1 MSIFVQPQQTLNIRT
16 NAELAQIVCVD
27 VAQLPTLQTGDLIFA
42 SGEALLSKVIQQLT
56 DSAWSHLGVVIRLGD
71 ELLVLDCYAL
81 TGARL
86 VPFDTFIGKHATLSG
101 YAGLLA
107 VVRYA
112 DVDATQRKAIQQFAM
127 QQVGLGFAYSG
138 LLVVAY
144 RMWQNKPMLPDVSTM
159 QMPQPHKTRL
169 LCSELAYACFAHAG
183 IALQVDQRG
192 FISPASIWQSE
203 QLYLLGRVR

>member
-1 MSIFVQPQQTLNIRT
+1 MSIFIQPQQTLKIQT
-16 NAELAQIVCVD
+16 CAELMQLACVD
-27 VAQLPTLQTGDLIFA
+27 SSQLPTLQTGDLIFA
-42 SGEALLSKVIQQLT
+42 SGHALLSKVIQHLT

-107 VVRYA
+107 IARYA

-127 QQVGLGFAYSG
+127 QQVGLGFAYTG
-138 LLVVAY
+138 LINVMSCLLK
-144 RMWQNKPMLPDVSTM
+144 NKPTPDVFVM
-159 QMPQPHKTRL
+159 QTPKTRL
-169 LCSELAYACFAHAG
+169 LCSELVYACFAHAG

-192 FISPASIWQSE
+192 FVSPAIIWQSE

>member
-1 MSIFVQPQQTLNIRT
+1 MSIFIQPQQTIKIQT
-16 NAELAQIVCVD
+16 CAELMQLDCVD
-27 VAQLPTLQTGDLIFA
+27 PSQLPTLQTGDLIFA
-42 SGEALLSKVIQQLT
+42 SGHALLSKVIQHLT
-56 DSAWSHLGVVIRLGD
+56 DSAWSHLGMVVRLGD

-86 VPFDTFIGKHATLSG
+86 LPFDTFIGKHETILG

-107 VVRYA
+107 IARYA
-112 DVDATQRKAIQQFAM
+112 GISALQRNMIQQYAR
-127 QQVGLGFAYSG
+127 QQVGLGFAYVG
-138 LLVVAY
+138 LIDVVT
-144 RMWQNKPMLPDVSTM
+144 RMLKNKPTSDISVM
-159 QMPQPHKTRL
+159 QTPKTRL
-169 LCSELAYACFAHAG
+169 LCSELVYACFAHAG